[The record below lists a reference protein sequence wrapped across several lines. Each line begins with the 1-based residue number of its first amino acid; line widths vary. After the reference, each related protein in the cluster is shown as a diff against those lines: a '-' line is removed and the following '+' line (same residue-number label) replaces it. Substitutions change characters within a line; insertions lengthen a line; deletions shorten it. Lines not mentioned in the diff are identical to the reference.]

1 MIKLL
6 RFLQIAV
13 LTISLTNITSNA
25 QQIDVEG
32 FDFTSIN
39 VDNLS
44 DDQVRQFLSRA
55 QTTGMTMQ
63 ELEAEAISRGMPF
76 DEVMKLRERIA
87 TLDSGVTQKTQKIN
101 QQDLRETTSEVDK
114 KDFEEKIP
122 VKLDSTV
129 IFGHKL
135 FKRTFLT
142 FEPNLNIPTP
152 PNYQIGPGDE
162 IVIEVWGASHQ
173 STRLLVSPE
182 GQITLPSIGPI
193 QISGLT
199 IEKASEI
206 IINKL
211 SSIYSGLKGENPN
224 TFAQVSLGNIRSINV
239 TVAGDAFL
247 PGTYT
252 LPAFA
257 SAFNALYLAGGPG
270 ESGTFREIKIF
281 RNDELIESIDLYD
294 FLIKGK
300 SFKNVRLKNNDLI
313 FIEPFKNRT
322 KISGQVVRPAI
333 YEMRSQETLEDLI
346 YYAGGL
352 SSDAY
357 SKQLVVSRKTD
368 KERKLLSVPSELF
381 SSFLLKNGD
390 EIMVDEILNRYENR
404 VTISGAVFREGEYA
418 LTSGMTLKD
427 LIEKAEGLREDAF
440 TNRAAIYR
448 LQDDLELEVI
458 DVNLKELLSEGSQNI
473 ILQREDVVYVSSI
486 LELHQERSI
495 NIVGEVQK
503 PGKYSYADRISLGE
517 VVRKAGGL
525 KDAASLA
532 RVEVARRVNDRNSKE
547 SINKM
552 AEVYTFPLDENL
564 ALTDQASSFE
574 LEPFDIIFIR
584 RSPGYS
590 DQILVEAKGEVVFP
604 GNYAIIKKNER
615 ISDLV
620 NRAGGITK
628 EGYLPGATLLRKLDD
643 EQKEKL
649 QKIDSLKI
657 EDTELNLNES
667 YSDYQPIGID
677 LEYIMKNPHSSE
689 DLFLMEGDVIKIPQE
704 LQTVRLN
711 GAVLN
716 PVITRYEKN
725 KGVRNYVS
733 SAGGFA
739 ENAKKSKVFV
749 IYPNGSVDRTRNY
762 ILFKSYP
769 RIEPGAE
776 IIVPEKP
783 PKKERTVQETL
794 SIGSTLSSI
803 ALVIVTIIG
812 QL

>member
-6 RFLQIAV
+6 RFLHIAV
-13 LTISLTNITSNA
+13 LIISLSSLTSSA
-25 QQIDVEG
+25 QQIDVG
-32 FDFTSIN
+32 SFDFTSIN

-76 DEVMKLRERIA
+76 DEVIKLRERIA
-87 TLDSGVTQKTQKIN
+87 TLDSGVTQKTQKIS
-101 QQDLRETTSEVDK
+101 QQALRETTSEVDK
-114 KDFEEKIP
+114 KSFEAKEPLK
-122 VKLDSTV
+122 KDSIT
-129 IFGHKL
+129 IFGHSL

-152 PNYQIGPGDE
+152 PDYQIGSGDE
-162 IVIEVWGASHQ
+162 LFIEVWGASSQ
-173 STRLLVSPE
+173 STRLIVSPE
-182 GQITLPSIGPI
+182 GQIVVPNLGPI
-193 QISGLT
+193 QVSGQT
-199 IEKASEI
+199 VEKASEI
-206 IINKL
+206 IINRL
-211 SSIYSGLKGENPN
+211 SSIYSGLKGDNPN
-224 TFAQVSLGNIRSINV
+224 TFAQITLGNIRSINV

-257 SAFNALYLAGGPG
+257 TAFNALYFAGGPS
-270 ESGTFREIKIF
+270 ESGTFREINIF
-281 RNDELIESIDLYD
+281 RNDEIIATIDLYD
-294 FLIKGK
+294 FLTKGK
-300 SFKNVRLKNNDLI
+300 SFKNIRLKNNDLI
-313 FIEPFKNRT
+313 FIETFKNRT
-322 KISGQVVRPAI
+322 KITGEVVRPAI
-333 YEMRSQETLEDLI
+333 YELRTQETLEDLI
-346 YYAGGL
+346 SYAGGL
-352 SSDAY
+352 SSEAY
-357 SKQLVVSRKTD
+357 GNQLVVSRKTE
-368 KERKLLSVPSELF
+368 KERKLLNVPSELF
-381 SSFLLKNGD
+381 PSFLLKNGD
-390 EIMVDEILNRYENR
+390 EIIVGEILDRYENR
-404 VTISGAVFREGEYA
+404 VSIRGAVFREGEYA
-418 LTSGMTLKD
+418 LTSNMTLSD
-427 LIEKAEGLREDAF
+427 LIDKAEGLREDAF

-448 LQDDLELEVI
+448 LQDNLEVEVI
-458 DVNLKELLSEGSQNI
+458 DVNLEDILNGSQKI
-473 ILQREDVVYVSSI
+473 ALQREDVIYISSI
-486 LELHQERSI
+486 FELQQERSVRV
-495 NIVGEVQK
+495 VGEVQE
-503 PGKYSYADRISLGE
+503 PGKYPYADRITLGE
-517 VVRKAGGL
+517 VIRKAGGL

-532 RVEVARRVNDRNSKE
+532 RVEVARRVKDKNSTA

-552 AEVYTFPLDENL
+552 AEVFTFPLDENL
-564 ALTDQASSFE
+564 TLTDKASSFE

-584 RSPGYS
+584 RSPGYT

-620 NRAGGITK
+620 NRAGGITE
-628 EGYLPGATLLRKLDD
+628 EGYLAGATLLRKLDD

-689 DLFLMEGDVIKIPQE
+689 DLFLMEGDIIKIPQE

-716 PVITRYEKN
+716 PVITRYQKN
-725 KGVRNYVS
+725 KGVRKYVS

-769 RIEPGAE
+769 KVEPGAE

-783 PKKERTVQETL
+783 PKKERTIQETL

-803 ALVIVTIIG
+803 ALVVVTIIG